1 MFEKIL
7 IANRGEIACR
17 IIRTCRAHGIR
28 TVAVYSDADE
38 NALHVEMADEAVRIG
53 PPPARESYLD
63 IDRIV
68 AACRETGAQ
77 AVHPG
82 YGFLSENPL
91 FAEALEEAGI
101 VFIGPPAHAIRAM
114 GDKIESKRLAVEA
127 GVPVVPGHADP
138 VRSEADALHIAR
150 EIGFPVMIKA
160 AAGGGGKGMRIAR
173 DAEELRAGL
182 ALARG
187 EAASAF
193 GDDRVFIEKYIEEP
207 RHIEIQILAD
217 HHGGVVHLG
226 ERECSIQRRHQ
237 KVIEEAPSPFLDA
250 ATRRAMGECA
260 TALAR
265 RVGYRSAGTV
275 EFVVDRDRNF
285 YFLEMNTRLQVEHPV
300 TELVTGRDLVWD
312 MIRIAAGEPLGF
324 RQEDVR
330 LDGWAVEARVYAEDP
345 ARGFLPS
352 TGRLVR
358 YREPAGEGIRV
369 DSGVVEGSEVT
380 LFYDPMI
387 AKVIAH
393 GRDRGEAL
401 DRLADALDAYVLRGP
416 RHNLVFLR
424 AVVDHPRFREGR
436 LSTGFVAEAFGARFT
451 GLRPDPARM
460 RLLAGVAALM
470 SWRERVRALAISGR
484 LPGARVEPER
494 EWVVCADEERHA
506 VTVEA
511 DGEEGSRVVVDG
523 TPLRL
528 RLDWVPGRLSAVVET
543 EGRRLHLQV
552 DPVVEGFRIA
562 HGGAELEL
570 LVRTRRAAEYADRMP
585 PKPKRD
591 TSGEV
596 RAPMPGLIVSVAVAE
611 GQEVEPGHELLVL
624 EAMKMQNVLRAERGG
639 RVVRLHVEPGAAV
652 AADQLL
658 LELG

>member
-1 MFEKIL
+1 MFERIL

-28 TVAVYSDADE
+28 TIAVYSDADE
-38 NALHVEMADEAVRIG
+38 DALHVALADEAVHIG
-53 PPPARESYLD
+53 PPPARASYLN
-63 IDRIV
+63 IERILE
-68 AACRETGAQ
+68 ACRATGAQ

-82 YGFLSENPL
+82 YGFLAENPRL
-91 FAEALEEAGI
+91 AEALAEAGI
-101 VFIGPPAHAIRAM
+101 VFIGPPPEAIRAM
-114 GDKIESKRLAVEA
+114 GDKIESKRLAIEA

-138 VRSEADALHIAR
+138 IRTLAEAR
-150 EIGFPVMIKA
+150 EIAHTIGFPVMIKA

-173 DAEELRAGL
+173 NEAEL
-182 ALARG
+182 AEGIERARG

-193 GDDRVFIEKYIEEP
+193 GDDRVFLEKYIEEP
-207 RHIEIQILAD
+207 RHIEIQVLAD
-217 HHGGVVHLG
+217 AHDQVVHLG

-250 ATRRAMGECA
+250 ETRARMGA
-260 TALAR
+260 AAVALAR

-275 EFVVDRDRNF
+275 EFIVDHERNF

-324 RQEDVR
+324 AQEEVR
-330 LDGWAVEARVYAEDP
+330 LEGWAVEARVYAEDP

-358 YREPAGEGIRV
+358 YREPEGEGIRI

-387 AKVIAH
+387 SKVIAR
-393 GRDRGEAL
+393 GKDRQQAL
-401 DRLADALDAYVLRGP
+401 DRLADALDAYTIRGP

-424 AVVDHPRFREGR
+424 ALLDHPRMRAGR
-436 LSTGFVAEAFGARFT
+436 LSTGFIAECYGERFAGAELAPERLRLVVAA
-451 GLRPDPARM
+451 
-460 RLLAGVAALM
+460 AALM
-470 SWRERVRALAISGR
+470 AWRDRKRALGISGR
-484 LPGARVEPER
+484 LPGAPAEPER
-494 EWVVCADEERHA
+494 EWVVCAGEARHA
-506 VTVEA
+506 VVVEA
-511 DGEEGSRVVVDG
+511 DGAISRVVVDG
-523 TPLRL
+523 TPEEL
-528 RLDWVPGRLSAVVET
+528 RLDWLPGRLLAWVEAA
-543 EGRRLHLQV
+543 GRRLALQV
-552 DPVVEGFRIA
+552 DPITEGFRIA

-570 LVRTRRAAEYADRMP
+570 LVRTRRAAEFADRMP
-585 PKPKRD
+585 PKPRRD

-596 RAPMPGLIVSVAVAE
+596 RAPMPGLIVAVTVEE
-611 GQEVEPGHELLVL
+611 GQEVELGHELLVL
-624 EAMKMQNVLRAERGG
+624 EAMKMQNVLRAERSG
-639 RVVRLHVEPGAAV
+639 RILRIHVEPGAAV

-658 LELG
+658 VELG